1 MTAYGGIEAGGSK
14 WECAI
19 GTNPDDVRAAET
31 IRTTAPKETL
41 HRAIAF
47 FEREGPVDA
56 VGIGSF
62 GPIDQK
68 PSSPTWGHITT
79 TPKPGW
85 AHTDVGQE
93 IRRRLSVP
101 VAFDT
106 DVNAAA
112 LGEHRWGAGQGLDT
126 FCYITVGTGIGG
138 GGLAGGN
145 LLHGLLHPEFGHMR
159 IPHDFERDP
168 FEGVCPYH
176 GDCWEG
182 LASGRAIEARW
193 GKPAEEL
200 EDEPAVW
207 ELEVHYLA
215 LGLVSVMCVL
225 SPERIV
231 VGGGVAKRD
240 ALLPLVR
247 REVLSLMNG
256 YLDSTVIRDG
266 ISDYITRPALG
277 ARAGVLGA
285 IALAE
290 AV

>member
-1 MTAYGGIEAGGSK
+1 MTVYGGIEAGGSK

-31 IRTTAPKETL
+31 IRTTAPRETL
-41 HRAIAF
+41 DRAIAF
-47 FEREGPVDA
+47 FEREGPVEA

-207 ELEVHYLA
+207 ELEAHYLA
-215 LGLVSVMCVL
+215 LGLVSVM
-225 SPERIV
+225 
-231 VGGGVAKRD
+231 
-240 ALLPLVR
+240 
-247 REVLSLMNG
+247 
-256 YLDSTVIRDG
+256 
-266 ISDYITRPALG
+266 
-277 ARAGVLGA
+277 
-285 IALAE
+285 
-290 AV
+290 